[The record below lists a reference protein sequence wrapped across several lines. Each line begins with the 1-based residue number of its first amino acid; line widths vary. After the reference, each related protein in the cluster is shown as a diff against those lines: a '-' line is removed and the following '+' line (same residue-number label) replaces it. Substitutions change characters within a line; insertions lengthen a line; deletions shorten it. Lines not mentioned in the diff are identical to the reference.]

1 MSKKKKD
8 SNLSV
13 AERLEQALIPDWDEP
28 YKLPDNWCWTTIG
41 NVANLYRG
49 VSYKKQDGHNEK
61 EIGDCLILRGGNINE
76 GSINTEQDTIY
87 VSKQLVSKYQYIKK
101 YDVSAFLIP
110 WGNFIDSSCRH
121 EGGMVESGG
130 WNHDVENRLLDS

>member
-110 WGNFIDSSCRH
+110 
-121 EGGMVESGG
+121 
-130 WNHDVENRLLDS
+130 